1 MSNRSWFF
9 ASQGQQQGPYSQA
22 QLDGFIA
29 RGIVTAATLVWC
41 EGMTNWQPAG
51 DIPGLFSAASGP
63 PTVSDSGGP
72 PASAGG
78 WGNGSLAI
86 DFGIWQFIWRSVV
99 LFISALLIIPFPWV
113 FVMYCRWMVSCVQV
127 PARPNLTFTGTAVTL
142 LPWYFGAIVLSIC
155 LGLTGNQ
162 YINALSV
169 LIQFALYW
177 LAIKW
182 LVANIA
188 SNGRPLGL
196 SFSGSI
202 WGYLGWIILGFLS
215 IVTIIGWAWVYTAQ
229 TRWMC
234 CHIEGTRRE
243 VVFNATG
250 WAMLWRTVLFSWGCV
265 LVIPI
270 PWLVR
275 WYARWYVSQVALVEP
290 AA

>member
-1 MSNRSWFF
+1 
-9 ASQGQQQGPYSQA
+9 
-22 QLDGFIA
+22 
-29 RGIVTAATLVWC
+29 
-41 EGMTNWQPAG
+41 
-51 DIPGLFSAASGP
+51 
-63 PTVSDSGGP
+63 
-72 PASAGG
+72 
-78 WGNGSLAI
+78 
-86 DFGIWQFIWRSVV
+86 
-99 LFISALLIIPFPWV
+99 
-113 FVMYCRWMVSCVQV
+113 MVSCVQV

-142 LPWYFGAIVLSIC
+142 LPWYFGAIVLSIG